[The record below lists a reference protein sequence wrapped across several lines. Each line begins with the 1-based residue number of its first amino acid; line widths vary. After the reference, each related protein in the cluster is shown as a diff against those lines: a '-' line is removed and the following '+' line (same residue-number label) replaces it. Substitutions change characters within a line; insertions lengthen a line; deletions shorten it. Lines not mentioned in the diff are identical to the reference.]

1 MLRKSLLILSFA
13 FSCLFALAQ
22 EEVLNMPIKVEH
34 EVAQPE
40 LSSAIDG
47 NLEVQDSL
55 HLPLLNGLGQV
66 PTRGYL
72 GYCYSLPLWGGPGWG
87 FWNLHEGLNV
97 SLGASVFAEF
107 GKHARHGAG
116 FSQQIAMQYAM
127 PLTDKLSLSLGG
139 YLTNVNWQHE
149 SMRDAG
155 LSAVLGYKFNEKW
168 EAYVYGQKSLVQTN
182 NYMPRSLYEMEQLG
196 DKIGAAVRYNF
207 SPSFSMQLSFEQTVY
222 PDRSVPPM
230 PIVRNPERR

>member
-1 MLRKSLLILSFA
+1 MLRKSLLILSLL
-13 FSCLFALAQ
+13 FSCALVFAQ
-22 EEVLNMPIKVEH
+22 EDVLNVPIKVEH
-34 EVAQPE
+34 EVAQPKDPTQTLPTRE
-40 LSSAIDG
+40 GLKIYDSVT
-47 NLEVQDSL
+47 EVEDSL
-55 HLPLLNGLGQV
+55 SNAIFDL
-66 PTRGYL
+66 
-72 GYCYSLPLWGGPGWG
+72 SPLWGSWRGSLGLGWG
-87 FWNLHEGLNV
+87 LWDLHEGLNV

-107 GKHARHGAG
+107 GKHARKGAG
-116 FSQQIAMQYAM
+116 FSQQVALQYAM

-155 LSAVLGYKFNEKW
+155 FSAVLGYKFNEKW

-207 SPSFSMQLSFEQTVY
+207 SPSFSMQLGFEHTVY
-222 PDRSVPPM
+222 PDRSVPTM
-230 PIVRNPERR
+230 PIVRDAMK